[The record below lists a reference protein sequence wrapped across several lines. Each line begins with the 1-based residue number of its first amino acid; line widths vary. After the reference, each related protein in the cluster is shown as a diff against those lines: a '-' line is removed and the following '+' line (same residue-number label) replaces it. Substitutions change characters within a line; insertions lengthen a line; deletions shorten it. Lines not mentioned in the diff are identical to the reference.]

1 MKLKSILYILMTLP
15 LLWSCNDEDD
25 VNEIFD
31 SGTWFVVDYYG
42 KANWSKRTGTPKYN
56 VMANSPDKNTAAEGR
71 KALAIIQ
78 QFSLTFHA
86 DGTFV
91 GGMQN
96 GDFKGT
102 WQADGKD
109 RTIRLK
115 IEGNPNTSSAYN
127 REYIE
132 TLQDV
137 VFYQGDSNVIML
149 APEGKKS
156 YIQFTH
162 KRE

>member
-1 MKLKSILYILMTLP
+1 MVMALP

-42 KANWSKRTGTPKYN
+42 KANWKKRTGTPKYN

-71 KALAIIQ
+71 NALKIIHT
-78 QFSLTFHA
+78 FSLTFRSN
-86 DGTFV
+86 GTFV

-115 IEGNPNTSSAYN
+115 IEGNPNTSPAYN
-127 REYIE
+127 RDYIE
-132 TLQDV
+132 ALQNA

-149 APEGKKS
+149 APEDKKT